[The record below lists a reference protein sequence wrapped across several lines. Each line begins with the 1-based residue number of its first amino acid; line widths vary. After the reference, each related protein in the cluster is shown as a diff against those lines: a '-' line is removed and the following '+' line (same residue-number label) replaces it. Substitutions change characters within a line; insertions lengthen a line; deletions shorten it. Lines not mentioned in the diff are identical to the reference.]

1 MKVLYV
7 WSMKLKDARQ
17 EFIHLW
23 GNFGSQWGINKT
35 MAQVHALLLTSD
47 EELSTDDI
55 MEALS
60 ISRGGVNMNV
70 RELMVW
76 NLVYKVSK
84 PGDRKEFFIAEK
96 DIWEVAKRIT
106 RERKRR
112 EIEPL
117 KLHLARL
124 KDVDEKGGE
133 EFVALVGDIERL
145 VERMDT
151 ISDTLMKA
159 EESAFFGALIRMLK

>member
-1 MKVLYV
+1 MNVKE
-7 WSMKLKDARQ
+7 AQQ
-17 EFIHLW
+17 EFVQLW

-47 EELSTDDI
+47 DAMSTDDI

-60 ISRGGVNMNV
+60 ISRGGANMNV

-76 NLVYKVSK
+76 NLIYKVSK
-84 PGDRKEFFIAEK
+84 TGDRKEFFVAEK

-117 KLHLARL
+117 KLHLSRL
-124 KDVDEKGGE
+124 KELDKKEKG
-133 EFVALVGDIERL
+133 AGDFIQMVENIERL
-145 VERMDT
+145 VSRMDLM
-151 ISDTLMKA
+151 SDTVMKA
-159 EESAFFGALIRMLK
+159 EESAFFGAIIRLLK